1 MKKNREKKNL
11 VNMYKETSYVIKF
24 NYYFFFIRLSVPSGS
39 MNVFTAASLI
49 NKNMDLIFPI
59 LFII

>member
-1 MKKNREKKNL
+1 
-11 VNMYKETSYVIKF
+11 MYKETSYIIKF
-24 NYYFFFIRLSVPSGS
+24 NYYFFFIRLNVPSGS